1 MNVPAS
7 GIILI
12 PPSLGIL
19 VFAPCRL
26 SEWAL
31 FVTIFQAAAIV
42 NVGSGFAVGVAP
54 YFFVAMLVAFR
65 MIPQWWIGRL
75 RFARGEPALRH
86 VHVLA
91 LFVAWTVFSALALP
105 VLFAGTPVDNPRKGV
120 DQSFLSQLPLHWSFS
135 NGGQAAYM
143 ILNFIMLLHMLQ
155 MSNEP
160 GYVKRLQRVFS
171 VSGIC
176 VVAIGAYQVL
186 CAHVGLH
193 FPAWLFNSNMAW
205 GQAYN
210 QWFNGI

>member
-12 PPSLGIL
+12 PPSIGIL
-19 VFAPCRL
+19 AFAPSRL

-54 YFFVAMLVAFR
+54 YFFVTMLIAVR
-65 MIPQWWIGRL
+65 MIPRWWSGRG
-75 RFARGEPALRH
+75 RFVRGEPALRH

-91 LFVAWTVFSALALP
+91 LFVGWSVFSALALP

-120 DQSFLSQLPLHWSFS
+120 DESFLSQLPLHWSFS

-155 MSNEP
+155 MSNQP
-160 GYVKRLQRVFS
+160 DYTKRLQRLSCWSPFPR
-171 VSGIC
+171 
-176 VVAIGAYQVL
+176 VAFQ
-186 CAHVGLH
+186 
-193 FPAWLFNSNMAW
+193 
-205 GQAYN
+205 
-210 QWFNGI
+210 